1 MLGSNIYKCLETIC
15 FRMDLKRSE
24 QPSVFNPALKY
35 VESLAH
41 LMDALDVMFMKG
53 DLDGAYR
60 VLMRIYNR
68 VEHKFE
74 KDKDSKKEIGEILKK
89 AMPLLNNPKPSQ
101 QGELNEYLN
110 QLDRKLKQIM
120 NKAGLLMPSKE
131 DPRFAVLQ
139 R

>member
-1 MLGSNIYKCLETIC
+1 
-15 FRMDLKRSE
+15 MDLKRSE

-41 LMDALDVMFMKG
+41 LMDALDVVFLKG

-60 VLMRIYNR
+60 ILMRIYNR

-74 KDKDSKKEIGEILKK
+74 KDEGKKKEIQEILNK
-89 AMPLLNNPKPSQ
+89 AIPLLNNPKQ
-101 QGELNEYLN
+101 NEAGILNNHLN
-110 QLDRKLKQIM
+110 DLDRKLKQVM

>member
-1 MLGSNIYKCLETIC
+1 
-15 FRMDLKRSE
+15 MDIKRSE

-74 KDKDSKKEIGEILKK
+74 KDTAKKKEIQDILDT
-89 AMPLLNNPKPSQ
+89 AIPLLNSPKPSEVGQ
-101 QGELNEYLN
+101 LNEYLN
-110 QLDRKLKQIM
+110 QLDRKLKQVM

>member
-1 MLGSNIYKCLETIC
+1 
-15 FRMDLKRSE
+15 MDMRKSE
-24 QPSVFNPALKY
+24 QPSAFNPALKY

-41 LMDALDVMFMKG
+41 LMDALDLMFLRG

-68 VEHKFE
+68 VEHKFNTKE
-74 KDKDSKKEIGEILKK
+74 KEPMDSLLKEIIPLLNKPTIKNMGNLNNKLSEFDRELKK
-89 AMPLLNNPKPSQ
+89 AM
-101 QGELNEYLN
+101 
-110 QLDRKLKQIM
+110 
-120 NKAGLLMPSKE
+120 NKCGLLMPSKE